1 MKRIIIVLIILLIIL
16 VILGLDNRV
25 TVTNYDVVDNR
36 INSDFKI
43 ALITD
48 THSCDYGEKQ
58 EELIY
63 LLDAEKPHIILLS
76 GDIIDDEM
84 PIEKGYETVEEI
96 SQIAPAFYVTGNHE
110 IWSRKSDEMKSA
122 IRSHGIT
129 VLEGDFK
136 TIDVNGN
143 TINIMGVDDP
153 SHREYE
159 NQIELLE
166 DTESEGIN
174 FLLAHRPDR
183 FNDYININPDYI
195 FSGHA
200 HGGQWRF
207 PILLEDGL
215 LAPNQGLFPKYTKG
229 IIDVEFANL
238 IISRGLSREST
249 RIPRIYNSPEIVMIN
264 FKSE

>member
-1 MKRIIIVLIILLIIL
+1 M
-16 VILGLDNRV
+16 
-25 TVTNYDVVDNR
+25 
-36 INSDFKI
+36 
-43 ALITD
+43 
-48 THSCDYGEKQ
+48 
-58 EELIY
+58 
-63 LLDAEKPHIILLS
+63 
-76 GDIIDDEM
+76 
-84 PIEKGYETVEEI
+84 
-96 SQIAPAFYVTGNHE
+96 
-110 IWSRKSDEMKSA
+110 
-122 IRSHGIT
+122 
-129 VLEGDFK
+129 LEGDFK

-153 SHREYE
+153 SHRDYE

-249 RIPRIYNSPEIVMIN
+249 RIPRIYNSPEIVIIN